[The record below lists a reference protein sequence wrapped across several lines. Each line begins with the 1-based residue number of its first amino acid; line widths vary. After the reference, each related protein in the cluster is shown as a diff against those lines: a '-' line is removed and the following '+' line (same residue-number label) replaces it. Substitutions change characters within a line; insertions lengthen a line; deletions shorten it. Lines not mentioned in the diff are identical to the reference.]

1 VDTFFVQV
9 KSILTNLSRTLHLCL
24 IDDILVIMFQNYLAG
39 KEDFEAIEEGIATV
53 WRPELNF
60 IFKDKNLLKKVI
72 VISFDSQNLYLWTKV
87 PLSGLEILP
96 SNLQDYRLYKVKYQL
111 KFTDEEQ
118 LGWMAGLTLEKMADH
133 LPKNITER
141 I

>member
-1 VDTFFVQV
+1 
-9 KSILTNLSRTLHLCL
+9 
-24 IDDILVIMFQNYLAG
+24 MFQNYLAG

-60 IFKDKNLLKKVI
+60 IFKDKNLLKNTV

-87 PLSGLEILP
+87 SLSGLKILP
-96 SNLQDYRLYKVKYQL
+96 SNLRDYHFYQVKH
-111 KFTDEEQ
+111 KIRFSDEDQ
-118 LGWMAGLTLEKMADH
+118 LGWMVGLKVEKMADH